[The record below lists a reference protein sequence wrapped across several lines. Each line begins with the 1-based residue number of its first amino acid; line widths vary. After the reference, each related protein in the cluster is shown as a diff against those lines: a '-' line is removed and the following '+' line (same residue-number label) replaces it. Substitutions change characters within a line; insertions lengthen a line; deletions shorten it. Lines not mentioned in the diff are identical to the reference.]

1 MSLPGEKLIDALY
14 RDRERYTIVGLTG
27 YADSGCT
34 RLAELMCKKFEDW
47 EGLRKP
53 EHIKIEV
60 PKVLC
65 NDDLIFTGNTNH
77 GSISTN
83 VFARKYTICHNFAKA
98 KYLPFTVLKYSR
110 ALLFYILK
118 FLIEHEGIK
127 SSYSLKTNIKSIIED
142 KFRPLS
148 EVEDL
153 YYKKKP
159 KKSLII
165 DFDRIHIDWE
175 ALYTD
180 FSSLFGNPAEENKAD
195 MARIF
200 FDENSSFHNFA
211 VTLSTSMWETDAY
224 CTAMFF
230 HNLGFVV
237 RATGDPTFSANEVIS
252 SNKIYGEN
260 LYVVVE
266 LINDII
272 KSYRK
277 WNPRGDKQTRIVIDK
292 IRNSLEAKFLKERY
306 SAFYLIAV
314 HDDLSS
320 EKHLISRLE
329 SCYTTQEELARN
341 KEIIAIQ
348 EKLMVQ
354 IDSIEREGKNFENGK
369 FFSPNLSQCVAD
381 AEIHISNTS
390 ESGNEMPVFYTMS
403 EQWMKYATLIQHPG
417 LITPSSEERCMVV
430 AYTAKFNSGCLSR
443 QVGAV
448 ITNKA
453 HTIRTIGWN
462 DVPYGQL
469 PCSLREL
476 DVMAHEKNDSNG
488 TRSYV
493 YSDYEKNE
501 TKLYRDRT
509 FVDFVRLK
517 YQNLH
522 LTGNKNELMKGFPYS
537 YCFKNLQ
544 NEFEG
549 VKNQV
554 HTRSLHAEEN
564 AILQM
569 AKYGGEALNEGVIYV
584 TASPCELCCK
594 KLYQIGV
601 RKIIYID
608 EYPGISR
615 ENIINNGYHRPKLKQ
630 FQGAYGATYFKLYQP
645 IIPYKEELFLRNL
658 TEFKT
663 KQQPFN
669 DKDKLRA
676 LSDIL
681 GIDLTGDIKS
691 EEELKDMMEK
701 VHSLRIKKE
710 KDAPE
715 KL

>member
-14 RDRERYTIVGLTG
+14 LDRERYTIVGLTG

-34 RLAELMCKKFEDW
+34 CLAELMCKKFEDW

-53 EHIKIEV
+53 EHIKIEKPNV
-60 PKVLC
+60 VC
-65 NDDLIFTGNTNH
+65 NDDLMFANDTNH

-83 VFARKYTICHNFAKA
+83 VFARKYTICHDFAKA
-98 KYLPFTVLKYSR
+98 KYQPFTVLKYSR
-110 ALLFYILK
+110 ALLFYVLK
-118 FLIEHEGIK
+118 FMMEQKDVKSAGDLKNKIEAIV
-127 SSYSLKTNIKSIIED
+127 ED
-142 KFRPLS
+142 KFRPRS
-148 EVEDL
+148 ISAEL
-153 YYKKKP
+153 YYKKK
-159 KKSLII
+159 KKDSLII
-165 DFDRIHIDWE
+165 DFDRIGIDWDT
-175 ALYTD
+175 LYKD
-180 FSSLFGNPAEENKAD
+180 FSLLFDHPNEENKAD
-195 MARIF
+195 MGRIF
-200 FDENSSFHNFA
+200 FDENSSFYKFA
-211 VTLSTSMWETDAY
+211 VSLSSAMWHTDAY
-224 CTAMFF
+224 CTSMFF
-230 HNLGFVV
+230 HRLGFVV
-237 RATGDPTFSANEVIS
+237 RATGNPMVPAKEVIDS
-252 SNKIYGEN
+252 PNIFGEN

-277 WNPRGDKQTRIVIDK
+277 WNPNGDGQTRIVIDK

-314 HDDLSS
+314 HDDLLSG
-320 EKHLISRLE
+320 KHLISRLE
-329 SCYTTQEELARN
+329 SCYRTQEEIEKN
-341 KEIIAIQ
+341 KEIIALQ
-348 EKLMVQ
+348 EKLMSQ
-354 IDSIEREGKNFENGK
+354 IDAIEREGKDFENGK

-390 ESGNEMPVFYTMS
+390 ESGKEMPVFYTMS
-403 EQWMKYATLIQHPG
+403 EQWMKYASLIQHPG

-476 DVMAHEKNDSNG
+476 DVMAHEKNDTNS
-488 TRSYV
+488 TRKYV

-522 LTGNKNELMKGFPYS
+522 LKGNKNELMIGFPYS

-645 IIPYKEELFLRNL
+645 IIPYKEELYLRNL

-663 KQQPFN
+663 KQLPFN

-715 KL
+715 